1 MPTFRNDTERAIIY
15 RGTVQPP
22 NGKTQEIIIIFDPKQ
37 EVAINFW
44 IPYERLGLELVNES
58 YPPVPDTLL
67 LSGTFKFYDGTER
80 KYMIEP
86 CDRYTVDVILQ
97 KGGMK
102 IYAGSSPTGAE
113 IHAEVE
119 APYRYSAE
127 YDWEYAPYLRVL
139 GLEDDTEAVIHAEVK
154 RRSY

>member
-1 MPTFRNDTERAIIY
+1 MPTFRNNTEKAIIY
-15 RGTVQPP
+15 RGTIQPP
-22 NGKTQEIIIIFDPKQ
+22 NNKTQEIIIIIDPKK
-37 EVAINFW
+37 EIALNFW
-44 IPYERLGLELVNES
+44 IPYERLGLEVVNEN

-67 LSGTFKFYDGTER
+67 LSGMFKFDEGTER
-80 KYMIEP
+80 RYTIEP

-97 KGGMK
+97 KGSLK

-113 IHAEVE
+113 IHAEVG

-139 GLEDDTEAVIHAEVK
+139 GLEDETEAAIHAEVK